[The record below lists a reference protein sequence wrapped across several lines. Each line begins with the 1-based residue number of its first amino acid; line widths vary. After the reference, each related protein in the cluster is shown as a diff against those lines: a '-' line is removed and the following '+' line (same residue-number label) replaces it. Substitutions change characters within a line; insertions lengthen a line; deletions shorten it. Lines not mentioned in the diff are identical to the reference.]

1 MYVDIPLHA
10 MTDSL
15 YGREGKDLTLA
26 AAGDAILTRKQS
38 VYDDDQFI
46 QLVNTVREADTSF
59 VNLEVLLHD
68 YDGYPAA
75 NSGGTYMRAP
85 SWIADEL
92 RWSGFD
98 IFAAATN
105 HTGDFSHGG
114 MEATM
119 RALDTR
125 DIPYAGL
132 GKNLADARRPAYV
145 DTPGGRVG
153 VVAACSTITPGSE
166 AGVQRPDIQ
175 GRPGLSPLHL
185 ETHYSVPETV
195 QDQLESMSESLGL
208 EDIKDRHRRLGFP
221 VPGENRSE
229 FSLLNIGGNQHLHFE
244 KDDTFGITQRANN
257 ADRTAI
263 LDQIRQARSQSD
275 WVFASLHVHE
285 GVGGVI
291 NDKTVPEFLEK
302 FARECIDAGADA
314 FLGHGPHV
322 LRGIEIYDDAP
333 IFYSLGNFMMQNET
347 VTKLPA
353 EIYDKYDLPQWDSLP
368 ADLFDA
374 RVSNEENQ
382 RTGFL
387 ADAAFWET
395 ILPVCHFQE
404 GRLQDITLYPVD
416 LGYEQ
421 PRPRR
426 GRPVLATETKASEI
440 LETVVSLSEPYG
452 TEIAIDGEIG
462 RINV

>member
-1 MYVDIPLHA
+1 
-10 MTDSL
+10 MTNSP
-15 YGREGKDLTLA
+15 YGREGKELTLA

-38 VYDDDQFI
+38 IYEDERF
-46 QLVNTVREADTSF
+46 VRLLDRIRDADVSF

-68 YDGYPAA
+68 YEGYPAA

-85 SWIADEL
+85 PWVADEL

-119 RALDTR
+119 QALDER
-125 DIPYAGL
+125 EIPYAGL
-132 GKNLADARRPAYV
+132 GENLADARRPAYV

-166 AGVQRPDIQ
+166 AGIQRPDIH

-185 ETHYSVPETV
+185 ETRYTVPEEV
-195 QDQLESMSESLGL
+195 HDQLKSMSENLGL
-208 EDIKDRHRRLGFP
+208 EDLKDRHERLGFP
-221 VPGENRSE
+221 VPGGKHEG
-229 FSLLNIGGNQHLHFE
+229 FSLLNVGGTQHLQFE
-244 KDDTFGITQRANN
+244 AGDEFAVTQRPRE
-257 ADRTAI
+257 ADTTAI
-263 LDQIRQARSQSD
+263 LDQICQARSQSD
-275 WVFASLHVHE
+275 WVLVSLHVHE
-285 GVGGVI
+285 GVGGVL
-291 NDKTVPEFLEK
+291 NDETVPEFLER
-302 FARECIDAGADA
+302 FAHQCIDAGADA

-322 LRGIEIYDDAP
+322 LRGIEIYDGAP

-353 EIYDKYDLPQWDSLP
+353 ELFDKYDLPRYESLP

-374 RVSNEENQ
+374 RISDEEE
-382 RTGFL
+382 RRIGFL

-395 ILPVCHFQE
+395 VVPVCHFQD
-404 GRLQDITLYPVD
+404 GGLQQISLYPVD

-440 LETVVSLSEPYG
+440 LETAVSLSEPYG
-452 TEIAIDGEIG
+452 TEITIDGEIG
-462 RINV
+462 RIDV